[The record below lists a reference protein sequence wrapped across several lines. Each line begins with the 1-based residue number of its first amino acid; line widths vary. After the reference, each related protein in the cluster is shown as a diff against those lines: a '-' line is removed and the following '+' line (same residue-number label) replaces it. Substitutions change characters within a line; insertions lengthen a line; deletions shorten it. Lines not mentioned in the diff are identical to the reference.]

1 MHRTPGQDDLARRQ
15 TIRDLVAAY
24 SGAVE
29 KFHTAY
35 TLIADGEQ
43 LINAAF
49 NLAQTDHHA
58 ITLRGRRWEAAV
70 CDPATVLENLR
81 RDVWRAV
88 VDRLEIR
95 GMLSIHRAA
104 ELDDQLEKGELPELT
119 EEAVWGFANALLA
132 RLPEMLEEAVQEVFE
147 FLRPRGGS
155 RAGKLKTNS
164 EFEVPRRVILDW
176 MVEIHGFSGHPFH
189 VAYGRGNERDPEKR
203 LTALDNVFSALDGR
217 GQIQKGYRSELT
229 EAINA
234 SPDGTGE
241 TRYFRF
247 RACKN
252 RSLHLEFKRVDLL
265 DRFNQIA
272 GGRRLRAGDV
282 AA

>member
-1 MHRTPGQDDLARRQ
+1 MPDDLARRQ
-15 TIRDLVAAY
+15 TIRDLVSAY
-24 SGAVE
+24 QGAVE
-29 KFHTAY
+29 KFQAAY
-35 TLIADGEQ
+35 TLIADGER
-43 LINAAF
+43 LLNAAF

-58 ITLRGRRWEAAV
+58 ITLRGRRWETAL

-81 RDVWRAV
+81 RDVWSTI

-104 ELDDQLEKGELPELT
+104 ELDEQLEKGELPELT
-119 EEAVWGFANALLA
+119 EEAVWGFANAHLA
-132 RLPEMLEEAVQEVFE
+132 RLPEMLDEAVQEVFE
-147 FLRPRGGS
+147 FLRPRGES

-176 MVEIHGFSGHPFH
+176 MVEIHGFKGHPFH
-189 VAYGRGNERDPEKR
+189 VAYGHGNERDPEKR
-203 LTALDNVFSALDGR
+203 LTALDNVFAALDGR

-229 EAINA
+229 TAINDSA
-234 SPDGTGE
+234 TGAGE

-272 GGRRLRAGDV
+272 GGRRLRP
-282 AA
+282 AAA